1 MTLDVFIVEVFCLT
15 DDLLAD
21 LKRQF
26 REQGQP
32 LRSRGPDPTVD
43 DSVVLACEFIGEFL
57 QKNTDS
63 AIFRYFRRHHE
74 DLFPKLQEIHRT
86 TFVRQSANLWAV
98 KAMLHRRLLRRLWRS
113 PRAWVDPRLSAI
125 DSFPVPVCRFIR
137 ASQCSVF
144 EAEAAFGFNETTKQ
158 TMYGFHGHVEVAWPG
173 VITSVSV
180 APANE
185 HDATVAPEVLEGGP
199 ERGGRTVLGDQNYWS
214 PQLDA
219 NLGDAIDLE
228 APSRKS
234 NDSGW
239 PPLLVGRRRRVET
252 AISQLCQRYGAKEVY
267 ARDRWH
273 LTSRWMRKICSH
285 TIGVLLCQREG
296 LPPLSFSELIED

>member
-1 MTLDVFIVEVFCLT
+1 MTLDVFIVEVFCLI
-15 DDLLAD
+15 DDLLTD
-21 LKRQF
+21 LKRWF
-26 REQGQP
+26 REQGCP

-43 DSVVLACEFIGEFL
+43 DSVVLACEFVGEFL

-86 TFVRQSANLWAV
+86 TFVRQSANLWAM
-98 KAMLHRRLLRRLWRS
+98 KAMLHRKLLRRLWRS

-144 EAEAAFGFNETTKQ
+144 EAEAAFGFNETLGQ

-199 ERGGRTVLGDQNYWS
+199 ERGSRTVSGDQNYWS

-219 NLGDAIDLE
+219 NLNEAIVLE
-228 APSRKS
+228 APSRRS
-234 NDSGW
+234 DEPGGLPCWSG
-239 PPLLVGRRRRVET
+239 VAAVSRRRS
-252 AISQLCQRYGAKEVY
+252 AN
-267 ARDRWH
+267 
-273 LTSRWMRKICSH
+273 
-285 TIGVLLCQREG
+285 
-296 LPPLSFSELIED
+296 FSSATEPKRFMLGTDGI